1 MSKPRRK
8 ATPKQSYDVV
18 CSQKVIS
25 RVTYRVQ
32 ARSAE
37 QAREMVEAD
46 PHKYEVV
53 RFDDDLSETD
63 VVDARLSP
71 KLPPPR
77 TR

>member
-8 ATPKQSYDVV
+8 ATPKQSFDVV
-18 CSQKVIS
+18 CSQRIIS

-37 QAREMVEAD
+37 QARQMVEEK
-46 PHKYEVV
+46 PYKYEVV
-53 RFDDDLSETD
+53 GYDDDLHETD
-63 VVDARLSP
+63 VLNVLPSP

>member
-18 CSQKVIS
+18 CSQRVIS
-25 RVTYRVQ
+25 RIIYRVQ
-32 ARSAE
+32 AKSAE
-37 QAREMVEAD
+37 HARQMVEAD

-53 RFDDDLSETD
+53 RLDDDLSETD
-63 VVDARLSP
+63 VVDAHLSP